1 MALDIHLVGLMLCQ
15 GTFAGSVTEG
25 IAMRATTTLKAA
37 VAAVITTVLIS
48 LPATAQGPGFTITYL
63 GMLPGAFESSASG
76 ISESGDVAGVSGGRA
91 FLYHNRRLTDL
102 GTLGGSLSLANGLND
117 SGQVVGA
124 STLPGDLALHAF
136 LYRSGRMTDLG
147 SLGGDLSF
155 ANGISQS
162 GSLVVGDSATSIGS
176 LHAFLYRAG
185 RLRDLGTLGGDFA
198 TAAAVNDSGQIVGG
212 SSLAGELTAHAFL
225 ISGSRMKDIN
235 PGIPGGVIS
244 RASAINQN
252 GRVAL
257 FEFNDQSAPIPFV
270 YQGGRFT
277 KIKLPAGD
285 AYAIP
290 MSINDSG
297 AVVGISG
304 DVNGPL
310 RVFLSRGSVT
320 LDLNTV
326 LPDLCFFCSL
336 GINDNGQIAGST
348 LDLVSFVGQ
357 AVVLTPGGGAGSQNG
372 ATRASAVA
380 RSSSRVTWKA
390 AQQKVGLK

>member
-1 MALDIHLVGLMLCQ
+1 
-15 GTFAGSVTEG
+15 
-25 IAMRATTTLKAA
+25 MRATTTVRAAA
-37 VAAVITTVLIS
+37 VAAISAVLIS
-48 LPATAQGPGFTITYL
+48 LPAAAQGPVYGITFV
-63 GMLPGAFESSASG
+63 GMLPGAFESGAAG

-91 FLYHNRRLTDL
+91 FLYHNGQLTDL
-102 GTLGGSLSLANGLND
+102 GTLGGSFSLAGALND

-124 STLPGDLALHAF
+124 SSLPGDQAVHAF
-136 LYRSGRMTDLG
+136 LYRAGRMTDLG
-147 SLGGDLSF
+147 SLGGGFSF

-162 GSLVVGDSATSIGS
+162 VSFIVGESATSTGS
-176 LHAFLYRAG
+176 SHAFLYRAG

-212 SSLAGELTAHAFL
+212 SSLAGDLTAHAFL
-225 ISGSRMKDIN
+225 ISRSLMKDIN

-257 FEFNDQSAPIPFV
+257 FEFNAQFAPIPFV

-277 KIKLPAGD
+277 QIKLPAGD
-285 AYAIP
+285 TYAIP

-310 RVFLSRGSVT
+310 RAFLSQGSVT

-326 LPDLCFFCSL
+326 LPDLCFFGCPL

-348 LDLVSFVGQ
+348 LDLVSFLGQ
-357 AVVLTPGGGAGSQNG
+357 AVVLTPGGGAGSQIG
-372 ATRASAVA
+372 GTRASSTA
-380 RSSSRVTWKA
+380 RSNSRVTWNAAEQKA
-390 AQQKVGLK
+390 GLK